1 MTTTD
6 DNKSMGPQEPE
17 HSPSSVSRKGHIGL
31 PQNIFRYVLDDSGL
45 HQLSLA
51 MLAVAVFLLEFV
63 PLELTRRIIDDV
75 TKHRNFLSVI
85 ILGSFYAASILIQG
99 STKLVLN
106 VYRGWVS
113 ERATRNLRN
122 RILAVTEISAA
133 GSPSSEATGTELSMI
148 VAEVEPIGGFVSE
161 CISEPLLQGGVLLC
175 LLAYMVH
182 VEFGIAVVALIL
194 FAPQLVFVPV
204 MQSAINWRTKARVS
218 TLREVSASIVVAHD
232 KGATF
237 LDESALRIDHV
248 FQLGM
253 GIFRFKY
260 TMNFLMNLCSHG
272 QIIGILLVGGW
283 YVYTDR
289 LAIGGVVAFIS
300 AVSRLNDP
308 WGDLVNYF
316 RDLSSTQVRF
326 RLMVEAVNRTV
337 EKAPIYAAVPTP

>member
-1 MTTTD
+1 MR
-6 DNKSMGPQEPE
+6 SQEPALNPAT
-17 HSPSSVSRKGHIGL
+17 SGRKGYLGL
-31 PQNIFRYVLDDSGL
+31 PRNIFRYVINDSGL

-51 MLAVAVFLLEFV
+51 ILVTAVFLLEFA

-75 TKHRNFLSVI
+75 TKHRDFHTI
-85 ILGSFYAASILIQG
+85 ITLGIFYVATILIQG

-122 RILAVTEISAA
+122 KILAITEAATA
-133 GSPSSEATGTELSMI
+133 GSLSSEAIGTELSMV
-148 VAEVEPIGGFVSE
+148 VAEAEPIGAFVSE

-182 VEFGIAVVALIL
+182 VEFGIAVVAFI
-194 FAPQLVFVPV
+194 FFVPQLVFVPI
-204 MQSAINWRTKARVS
+204 MQNAINWRTKTRVAI
-218 TLREVSASIVVAHD
+218 LREVSASIIVTHG
-232 KGATF
+232 KGTAF
-237 LDESALRIDHV
+237 LGESALRIDRV

-260 TMNFLMNLCSHG
+260 TMNFLMNLCNHG

-316 RDLSSTQVRF
+316 RDLNSTQVRF
-326 RLMVEAVNRTV
+326 RLMVEAVDRSLEKSPICTV
-337 EKAPIYAAVPTP
+337 VPAA

>member
-1 MTTTD
+1 
-6 DNKSMGPQEPE
+6 
-17 HSPSSVSRKGHIGL
+17 
-31 PQNIFRYVLDDSGL
+31 
-45 HQLSLA
+45 
-51 MLAVAVFLLEFV
+51 MLAVAVFLLEFA

-75 TKHRNFLSVI
+75 TKHRNFHTVI
-85 ILGSFYAASILIQG
+85 ILGAFYVATILIQG

-122 RILAVTEISAA
+122 KILAVTEASTTD
-133 GSPSSEATGTELSMI
+133 SFSSEATGTELSMV
-148 VAEVEPIGGFVSE
+148 VAEVEPIGAFVSE

-182 VEFGIAVVALIL
+182 VELGIAVVALIL
-194 FAPQLVFVPV
+194 FVPQLVFVPV
-204 MQSAINWRTKARVS
+204 MQSAINWRTKTRVS
-218 TLREVSASIVVAHD
+218 ILREVSASIIVTHN
-232 KGATF
+232 KGTAF
-237 LDESALRIDHV
+237 LRESALRIDRV

-316 RDLSSTQVRF
+316 RDLNSTQVRF
-326 RLMVEAVNRTV
+326 RLMVEAVNRSV
-337 EKAPIYAAVPTP
+337 EKAPIYAAVPSS